1 MASNANVGFQEDLF
15 SFNAPVEGNVV
26 IASLIDTSPSIPLG
40 EGSLSEPANVLK
52 HMDVFI
58 PNERMG
64 MFLRK
69 MEKIQAQAR
78 KLNLPEWDVVIG
90 EKEWRLLADKY
101 PVDLYPGQHDPGPLK
116 IEGSMISISGQAPV
130 LDGWRFLAKIE
141 HDAGGNLVK
150 SMVSGDNSPAE
161 WHVCK
166 PNCDHCGV
174 SRERNNTFMLKNVES
189 GAVKQV
195 GSSCMS
201 DFLGHDQRDPERIA
215 AMFDHLVA
223 LEEDFEFDP
232 DRDLGGAGLSDLG
245 VEPVK
250 LMAATLKIVEEDGG
264 YLSAEKADSLS
275 CMSTGDRLRAAF
287 WSAKPIAVK
296 SDVGHAERAQQ
307 VVAWLKDQ
315 KADDSLW
322 LRNIAHLADRACITA
337 KNAGLFASG
346 YVAWNRDLQKQLR
359 QERGAGDWVGEAGA
373 KIATAATLERR
384 GAYENAYG
392 VVSVL
397 SFRDEEGN
405 GMVWKTQ
412 SPPQGLMVG
421 ATYHVAATVKAH
433 GEYKGEKQTEVIR
446 VKVAELELFSFG
458 ALPGFKK
465 AASMAS
471 PDVADE
477 SGHTPLLKAVFHD
490 KPEHAKLLLAAG
502 ADANQLNQLETPV
515 LAYATSVAMAQV
527 LLDAGARAVD
537 VSPADLQGMEADA
550 RAVVAAAAALVDVDG
565 PGGGAAVLAPMDVV
579 VKKGVFSGMVV
590 SVEDGLVTQRIN
602 RAGDV
607 VRHDASRLSAAAVV
621 GHVVDISYADERG
634 LVNDRSAAKKLER

>member
-1 MASNANVGFQEDLF
+1 MTLNTDVGLQEDLF
-15 SFNAPVEGNVV
+15 SLNVPIAPDAPAPAIAPLVDVLSSISPNAD
-26 IASLIDTSPSIPLG
+26 SLVY
-40 EGSLSEPANVLK
+40 SEKMLK
-52 HMDVFI
+52 HVDVFI

-64 MFLRK
+64 EFLRK

-78 KLNLPEWDVVIG
+78 KLSLAEWDVVIG
-90 EKEWRLLADKY
+90 EKEWRRLTDKY
-101 PVDLYPGQHDPGPLK
+101 HVD
-116 IEGSMISISGQAPV
+116 GSMVSISGQAPV
-130 LDGWRFLAKIE
+130 LGGWRFLAKIE
-141 HDAGGNLVK
+141 HNAGGNLVK
-150 SMVSGDNSPAE
+150 RLTGGDNSPAE
-161 WHVCK
+161 WHMCA

-174 SRERNNTFMLKNVES
+174 SRDRNNTFMLENIDS

-201 DFLGHDQRDPERIA
+201 DFLGHQQRDPERIA
-215 AMFDHLVA
+215 AMFDHLMDVVQ
-223 LEEDFEFDP
+223 DFEFDP
-232 DRDLGGAGLSDLG
+232 ERELGGTGRVNLG

-250 LMAATLKIVEEDGG
+250 LMAATLRIVEEDGG
-264 YLSAEKADSLS
+264 YLSAEKAESLS
-275 CMSTGDRLRAAF
+275 CLSTGDRLRSAF
-287 WSAKPIAVK
+287 WSAKPIAVN
-296 SDVGHAERAQQ
+296 SDVGHTERAKQ

-315 KADDSLW
+315 KVDDSLW
-322 LRNIAHLADRACITA
+322 LRNIAHLADGPCITS

-346 YVAWNRDLQKQLR
+346 YVAWNRDLQRQLR
-359 QERGAGDWVGEAGA
+359 QERGAGDWIGEVGA

-392 VVSVL
+392 IVAVL

-421 ATYHVAATVKAH
+421 ATYHVAATVKSH
-433 GEYKGEKQTEVIR
+433 GEYKGDKQTEVIR

-458 ALPGFKK
+458 VLPGFKK

-490 KPEHAKLLLAAG
+490 KPEHAKVLLAAG

-537 VSPADLQGMEADA
+537 VSPADLQGMVADA
-550 RAVVAAAAALVDVDG
+550 RAVVADAVSFVDVDV
-565 PGGGAAVLAPMDVV
+565 PEGADVSAPLDDVV
-579 VKKGVFSGMVV
+579 KNGLFCGQVMSV
-590 SVEDGLVTQRIN
+590 SCGLVAQRIN

-607 VRHDASRLSAAAVV
+607 VHHDASRLSAPVAV
-621 GHVVDISYADERG
+621 GSVVDISYAEGRG
-634 LVNDRSAAKKLER
+634 LVNEKSTAKKLER